1 MPSYCNRLTGL
12 RHPAGFS
19 LLKEI
24 TYDKLSKVVLLDS
37 FYYPFLPQQK
47 PLPRSH
53 FPHLPSKVLN
63 LSDYVI

>member
-1 MPSYCNRLTGL
+1 MPSYCNRLAGL

-37 FYYPFLPQQK
+37 FYYRFLPQQK

-53 FPHLPSKVLN
+53 FPHLFSKILN
-63 LSDYVI
+63 LSDYVV

>member
-1 MPSYCNRLTGL
+1 MPSYCNRLAGL

-53 FPHLPSKVLN
+53 FPHLFSKILN
-63 LSDYVI
+63 LSDYVV

>member
-1 MPSYCNRLTGL
+1 MTNKNSPTGQL
-12 RHPAGFS
+12 
-19 LLKEI
+19 
-24 TYDKLSKVVLLDS
+24 
-37 FYYPFLPQQK
+37 YYRFLPQQK